1 MKKLIIFLMCVTIL
15 ALSVVALA
23 DSAFFSVTLSEI
35 SYEDLLEMQAQINS
49 EILTRFNKIEGVLI
63 EPGLYIVGED
73 IPEGNYYFEGVEGR
87 FTTSI
92 YTYPS
97 LEKVGSF
104 DRIQEV
110 HGIGYSDYG
119 ESSPIT
125 GKFILKNG
133 NAVQFV
139 QGPAIIHV
147 YQGLMN

>member
-1 MKKLIIFLMCVTIL
+1 MKKRIISLMCVTIL
-15 ALSVVALA
+15 ALSVIAYA
-23 DSAFFSVTLSEI
+23 ESSFFSVTLSET
-35 SYEDLLEMQAQINS
+35 SYDDLLEMRAQINN

-92 YTYPS
+92 HVYPS
-97 LEKVGSF
+97 TEKMKTL
-104 DRIQEV
+104 DAIQSV
-110 HGIGYSDYG
+110 SNVGYSEYDFT
-119 ESSPIT
+119 SPRS

-133 NAVQFV
+133 NAVKFV